1 LYTAHAI
8 DSFLDGA
15 EDLFGSRLGCELPFH
30 SQLFQIVVGGIAGV
44 LCRLVQ
50 EVNVIADSFDLEL
63 DRSDVFLQRLL
74 GGV

>member
-1 LYTAHAI
+1 
-8 DSFLDGA
+8 
-15 EDLFGSRLGCELPFH
+15 LGCELPFH

-63 DRSDVFLQRLL
+63 DRSDIFLQRLL